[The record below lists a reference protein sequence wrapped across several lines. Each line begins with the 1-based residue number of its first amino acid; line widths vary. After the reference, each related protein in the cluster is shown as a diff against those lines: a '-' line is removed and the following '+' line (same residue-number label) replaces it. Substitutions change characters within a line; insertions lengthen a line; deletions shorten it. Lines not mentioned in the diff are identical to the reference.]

1 MTHGEDYTQEVSTLT
16 AGQIVAWAAKRFV
29 GQVAFASA
37 LGLEDQAI
45 LHLIAAG
52 NLEIPTFTLDTGRLF
67 PQTYDLIAR
76 SEYRYGRKI
85 AVTFPDAAQ
94 VEQFVA
100 HQGINGFR
108 DGKEQRLAC
117 CNVRKIA
124 PLRRAL
130 AGKKA
135 WICGLRRSQSGARSQ
150 VERIAWDEANGLWKI
165 CPLADWTD
173 EQLISYVK
181 SEAIPIN
188 PLHEQGFSSIG
199 CACCT
204 RAVPP
209 GEDPRSGRWW
219 WENDGIRECGLHRK

>member
-130 AGKKA
+130 AGKRL
-135 WICGLRRSQSGARSQ
+135 GSVVFG
-150 VERIAWDEANGLWKI
+150 EANLVLDPKSKGLPGTRQTVFGRFAPWR
-165 CPLADWTD
+165 
-173 EQLISYVK
+173 
-181 SEAIPIN
+181 
-188 PLHEQGFSSIG
+188 IG
-199 CACCT
+199 LM
-204 RAVPP
+204 
-209 GEDPRSGRWW
+209 
-219 WENDGIRECGLHRK
+219 NN